1 MYTMT
6 KQLPGFGI
14 NVEIL
19 STHKNK
25 VEQYIG
31 VLKELRV
38 EWVRLIIDYYHP
50 TDLELLLTFTRSCR
64 ANSIKILGHFV
75 NNIPGTLLNVF
86 IPYRWYR
93 PIYQE
98 QGLFNTFVKKY
109 SGALSACISHWE
121 ILNEMDTLR
130 FSVDRPNPLLYT
142 KLLAHIS
149 STIRSIDKNSKI
161 FFSATLGDGSK
172 KIIPFHWPNFLA
184 ASLQLGAARHFDI
197 LSFHPYTRHNS
208 FSRRDI
214 RGYLDDFSRSIHT
227 IKQLIRQTKKPA
239 WITEYGISPRW
250 VKLSVNQIADV
261 YTKAYV
267 MCRAYHIPF
276 ILWHLA
282 DVRKHVYEPGSPE
295 KHYGLLHEDLTPK
308 PIFHVLREKLQSM

>member
-1 MYTMT
+1 M
-6 KQLPGFGI
+6 KKHLPGFGI

-19 STHKNK
+19 STHKNT
-25 VEQYIG
+25 VDQYIG
-31 VLKELRV
+31 VLKDLRV

-50 TDLELLLTFTRSCR
+50 TDLLLLTTFAQACR
-64 ANSIKILGHFV
+64 ANGIRILGQFV
-75 NNIPGTLLNVF
+75 NNIPGTLLNLF

-93 PIYQE
+93 SIYQD
-98 QGLFNTFVKKY
+98 QDLFNAFVKRY
-109 SGALSACISHWE
+109 SKALSGYISHWE

-130 FSVDRPNPLLYT
+130 FSVERPNPLLYT
-142 KLLAHIS
+142 KLLAHIGK
-149 STIRSIDKNSKI
+149 TIRSIDKNSKI
-161 FFSATLGDGSK
+161 VFSATLGDGSQ

-214 RGYLDDFSRSIHT
+214 RGYLDDFKKSIDA
-227 IKQLIRQTKKPA
+227 IKQAVRQTKKPA
-239 WITEYGISPRW
+239 WITEYGISSRW
-250 VKLSVNQIADV
+250 VKLTGSEIAQV
-261 YTKAYV
+261 YTKAYS

-282 DVRKHVYEPGSPE
+282 DIRKQIYEPGSPE

-308 PIFHVLREKLQSM
+308 PIFHALREKLQNI